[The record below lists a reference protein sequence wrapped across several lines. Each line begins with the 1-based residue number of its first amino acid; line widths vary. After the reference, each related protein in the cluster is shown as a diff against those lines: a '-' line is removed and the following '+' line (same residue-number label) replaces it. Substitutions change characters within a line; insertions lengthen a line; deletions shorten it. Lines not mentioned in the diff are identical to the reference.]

1 MLKQSTFIVCL
12 SFLMLLFS
20 SCEKVIDFD
29 LANADEKIVIEGF
42 ITNNRLP
49 FSVLVSKT
57 SSYFGS
63 AKRNPVSGA
72 KVSVRA
78 EKGNRKYFQE
88 VEPGNYQ
95 LKNALASTGYWYVL
109 DVEYEGVV
117 YSARSFLNPMVPI
130 TNLSFSYVEG
140 FGFFDSGYKVT
151 TYIRDPVN
159 SENYYRLKYFVN
171 NQAASEG
178 GEITIYSD
186 QLFNGKEIGLSQRS
200 TVFNENDTLTVE
212 LQSIDK
218 SVYDYFSTLESISG
232 KIMQQTAS
240 PTNPISNFNNG
251 ALGYFSAYTFD
262 RKKVIVKDF
271 INK

>member
-1 MLKQSTFIVCL
+1 MLKQRTFIVCL

-20 SCEKVIDFD
+20 SCEKVIDYN
-29 LANADEKIVIEGF
+29 LSNADEKIVIEGF
-42 ITNNRLP
+42 ISNNRMP
-49 FSVLVSKT
+49 FSVLVSRT

-63 AKRNPVSGA
+63 SIRNPVSGA

-78 EKGNRKYFQE
+78 ERGNPKYFQE
-88 VEPGNYQ
+88 VEPGKYQ
-95 LKNALASTGYWYVL
+95 LKNALASPGYWYVL
-109 DVEYEGVV
+109 DVEYEGVI

-130 TNLSFSYVEG
+130 TNMSFSYVEG

-159 SENYYRLKYFVN
+159 TENYYRLKYFVN
-171 NQAASEG
+171 NQAADEG
-178 GEITIYSD
+178 REITIYSD

-218 SVYDYFSTLESISG
+218 SVYNYFLTLESISG
-232 KIMQQTAS
+232 NVMQQTAS

-262 RKKVIVKDF
+262 RKKLIIRDF
-271 INK
+271 IKK